1 MSPSVPKSNISSIKY
16 ADALRGVRHVFV
28 RDLMISGFIGV
39 YDHEKIN
46 KQQMCVNIDLCV
58 REEDVPLNLSLIHI

>member
-28 RDLMISGFIGV
+28 RDLMIRGFIGV

-46 KQQMCVNIDLCV
+46 KQQMCVNIDSVSYTHLTLPTTPYV
-58 REEDVPLNLSLIHI
+58 